1 MPISYEST
9 EIVFGNRKSK
19 TEYDIDN
26 EPSPR
31 E

>member
-9 EIVFGNRKSK
+9 KIVFGNRESK
-19 TEYDIDN
+19 TEYDIYE
-26 EPSPR
+26 EPYLM